1 MKHLLITC
9 SLLTLLCGCKGKPSA
24 TATETE
30 AGQPGTMASTA
41 DATGDLL
48 PDSLFFMLQDEP
60 LPPNVDL
67 GQDISRLSYN
77 CLRLLRSY
85 VYATHGHWFME
96 GELNRFFETHAP
108 WYSELVYNTWDPD
121 VHYDSIPQRCRDYWT
136 ALEEDYPRAYAM
148 IELSAEELAFVKRID
163 TRMAEMA
170 RHGVVSTPEGVQL
183 LNPALAVNRFQIA
196 GPDSTFDNHMLQYN
210 MAMQPT
216 TYLQLFNI
224 YEVNE
229 YHEIPNF
236 VTTDVMLQAYHMY
249 FSYILKSLEGDVMM
263 KSIRRALWQMLLEC
277 HTRLS
282 TCPEMRLSHDL
293 YNATYCAVGLK
304 LLGYDALER
313 EEVEGLKEWMGH
325 YYDYYL
331 QELTAVEEAGDTFSP
346 MFSVSGIDFPYSL
359 FKPRGH
365 YTRNEASQRY
375 FRAMMWL
382 QRGSFKRE
390 VPEQL
395 KQAISLASL
404 INDVPTAQAN
414 LRRLNRALTFLMG
427 TPDNVSLLDLA
438 SYMRENDL
446 TGNNVFLDPKAVA
459 QIDEWLQKEFK
470 MRNRIKPKQQ
480 VGPQDELNMLPGRY
494 TLDGEILSKLYSPDV
509 DAARAYPSGLD
520 VMDVLG
526 VESATSL
533 LQERNKQQPWKD
545 YNKERDKLK
554 EHTSQFSGWN
564 NTLYNKWMHTLVT
577 LQKPDKQ
584 QPYFMQTGAWKL
596 KNLNTSLASWA
607 LLKHDGILYCEQ
619 PITAECG
626 AGGLPT
632 PQVLGYVE
640 PNLPFWTEMDNMLV
654 LTRRMLEANGLMTEV
669 INERTKRLSDMVT
682 LCLEATKKELAGQD
696 LTISEYEDIRRIG
709 SSLEWFT
716 LSVINPDEVQGS
728 WDEIKGAER
737 CVAQVADVF
746 TRNIINCPKDGIL
759 YEAVG
764 LPNDIYVLVN
774 MKGHYY
780 ITRGSVYSYHEFVR
794 PLGDRLTDEQWQE
807 MLFGGKAPAVPEW
820 FAPLLMEGAPVN
832 PDERF
837 IYSTGC

>member
-1 MKHLLITC
+1 MLA
-9 SLLTLLCGCKGKPSA
+9 LLCGCKGKPSA
-24 TATETE
+24 TTGKTE
-30 AGQPGTMASTA
+30 ATQPGIAASTA
-41 DATGDLL
+41 DATVDLL

-60 LPPNVDL
+60 LPPTVDL

-108 WYSELVYNTWDPD
+108 WYSELAYNTWENLPT
-121 VHYDSIPQRCRDYWT
+121 DSFTQKILDYCR
-136 ALEEDYPRAYAM
+136 ALEEDYPRTYDM
-148 IELSAEELAFVKRID
+148 IELSAEEKAFVERID
-163 TRMAEMA
+163 QRMAEMA
-170 RHGVVSTPEGVQL
+170 RHGQVSTPEGVQL

-196 GPDSTFDNHMLQYN
+196 GPDSTFDSRMMQYN
-210 MAMQPT
+210 MAMQPA

-224 YEVNE
+224 YEAND
-229 YHEIPNF
+229 YYEIPNF

-249 FSYILKSLEGDVMM
+249 FSYILKKLEGDVLM
-263 KSIRRALWQMLLEC
+263 KSIRAALWQMLVEC

-282 TCPEMRLSHDL
+282 TCPEMRLSQDL

-313 EEVEGLKEWMGH
+313 EEVKGLKEWMGEPEE
-325 YYDYYL
+325 YYEVYL
-331 QELTAVEEAGDTFSP
+331 TEVASVREEGDTFSP
-346 MFSVSGIDFPYSL
+346 MFHSDTYFPYSL

-365 YTRNEASQRY
+365 YTRNEASERY

-390 VPEQL
+390 NPAQL
-395 KQAISLASL
+395 EQAISLASL
-404 INDVPTAQAN
+404 INDVPTALAN
-414 LRRLNRALTFLMG
+414 LRRVNRALTFLMG

-438 SYMRENDL
+438 TYMREHNL
-446 TGNNVFLDPKAVA
+446 MGNKVCLDPKAVA

-470 MRNRIKPKQQ
+470 TRNRIKPKQQ

-494 TLDGEILSKLYSPDV
+494 TLDGEIMSKLYDPDV

-526 VESATSL
+526 VESATTL

-545 YNKERDKLK
+545 YDKERGQLK
-554 EHTSQFSGWN
+554 EQVKQFSGWN

-584 QPYFMQTGAWKL
+584 QPCFMQTGAWKL

-619 PITAECG
+619 PIAAECG

-632 PQVLGYVE
+632 PKILGYVE
-640 PNLPFWTEMDNMLV
+640 PNLPFWTEMDNMLT
-654 LTRRMLEANGLMTEV
+654 LTRRMLETNHLMTEV
-669 INERTKRLSDMVT
+669 IDERTKRLSNMVA

-696 LTISEYEDIRRIG
+696 LTASEYEDIRRIG

-759 YEAVG
+759 YEAAG
-764 LPNDIYVLVN
+764 LPNDIYVLVK

-794 PLGDRLTDEQWQE
+794 PMGDRLTDEQWQE